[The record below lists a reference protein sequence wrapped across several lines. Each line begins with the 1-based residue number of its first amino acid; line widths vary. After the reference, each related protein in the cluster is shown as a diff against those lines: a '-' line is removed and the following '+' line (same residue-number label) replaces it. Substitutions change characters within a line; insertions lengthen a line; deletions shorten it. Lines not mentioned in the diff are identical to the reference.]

1 MNHTPRVIE
10 LLAPARNLECG
21 KAAIDHGADAVYIGA
36 THFGARAAA
45 TNSIDDVA
53 ALCHYAHRYG
63 ARVYATVNTFVYDS
77 ELASLP
83 ELLLGLAQAGVDAML
98 VQDMAVVEC
107 VERLKSEG
115 HDMPQLHASTQT
127 DIRTPERARWLAAQG
142 FSRLVLARELSIEE
156 IARIHEE
163 VPQAQ
168 LEVFVHGALCVS
180 FSGACTA
187 SQYCF
192 SRSANR
198 GECAQFCRM
207 PFSLTDSTGAVVA
220 RRGHLLSLRDM
231 CRIDHIEALLQAGV
245 CSLKIEGRLKDV
257 DYVKNVVAAYSQ
269 RLDEIIARHPDLY
282 CRASLGH
289 AEYTF
294 QPDVNRTYNRGYT
307 TYFLNGRTA
316 DIWSPLTP
324 KATGPRIGRVKSISH
339 RTIVVSTTTP
349 LANGDGLCFFDS
361 DGQLVGFRVNRVEG
375 NHVYPLSMPPRLAVG
390 TTLYRNA
397 DQAMTAL
404 LSRPSAQRRIGISLV
419 LTHLYDIITLTA
431 TVCQNP
437 MLSATCTIPS
447 RCDKAR
453 QPQAD
458 VQRRQ
463 LEKWG
468 NTQFSV
474 RSVSL
479 ADDVDTFFI
488 PATVLSTLRRSLSEK
503 LSQVITAS
511 LAVHEP
517 FAPPSAPSNP
527 GAPPLAANAMAAE
540 YYRVRG
546 ITPIPAFEVTPSP
559 HPLLM
564 ECRHCLRFSLG
575 HCVRRGGTPP
585 TWREPLSLVLD
596 DGRRFPLQFDCSH
609 CQMNV
614 YGQD

>member
-1 MNHTPRVIE
+1 MSHRQRAIE

-21 KAAIDHGADAVYIGA
+21 MAAIDHGADAVYVGA
-36 THFGARAAA
+36 THLGARAAA

-77 ELASLP
+77 ELPSLP
-83 ELLLGLAQAGVDAML
+83 SLLLALAQAGVDALL

-107 VERLKSEG
+107 VRRLQTEG
-115 HDMPQLHASTQT
+115 HSMPALHASTQT

-142 FSRLVLARELSIEE
+142 MSRLVLARELSLDE
-156 IARIHEE
+156 IARIHSE
-163 VPQAQ
+163 VPQASI
-168 LEVFVHGALCVS
+168 EVFVHGALCVS
-180 FSGACTA
+180 YSGACTA

-207 PFSLTDSTGAVVA
+207 PFTLVDSTGAVVA
-220 RRGHLLSLRDM
+220 HRAHLLSLRDM
-231 CRIDHIEALLQAGV
+231 CRIHHLEALLQAGV
-245 CSLKIEGRLKDV
+245 SSLKIEGRLKDA

-269 RLDEIIARHPDLY
+269 RLDAIIDRHPDLY

-289 AEYTF
+289 TTYTF

-307 TYFLNGRTA
+307 EYFLNGRTA

-324 KATGPRIGRVKSISH
+324 KATGPRIGRVKSIAH

-349 LANGDGLCFFDS
+349 LANGDGLCFFDP

-375 NHVYPLSMPPRLAVG
+375 NHVFPLSMPPRLTVG
-390 TTLYRNA
+390 ATLYRNA
-397 DQAMTAL
+397 DQSMTAA
-404 LSRPSAQRRIGISLV
+404 LSRNSAQRRIPISLT
-419 LTHLYDIITLTA
+419 LAHHDEALWLTA
-431 TVCQNP
+431 TVCQRP
-437 MLSATCTIPS
+437 LLTATCHTPY
-447 RCDKAR
+447 KYEEAR
-453 QPQAD
+453 QPQTD

-468 NTQFSV
+468 NTVFA
-474 RSVSL
+474 
-479 ADDVDTFFI
+479 ADSITLSQGMDHLFI
-488 PATVLSTLRRSLSEK
+488 PATVLATLRRNVSDA
-503 LSQVITAS
+503 LSQLVTDS
-511 LAVHEP
+511 LPHTEP
-517 FAPPSAPSNP
+517 FTPPMPPAHP
-527 GAPPLAANAMAAE
+527 GAAPLAANALAAD
-540 YYRVRG
+540 YYRERG
-546 ITPIPAFEVTPSP
+546 ISPVPAFEVESTH